1 MQNIRFRVFGTALG
15 ILLLLT
21 LTCWAWIG
29 GSGRSLAA
37 SDASNESAK
46 VDQLFAAWDKPTSP
60 GCALSVM
67 KDGHI
72 VYERGYGMADLD
84 HDLKITPS
92 SAFHVASMSKQ
103 FTAASILMLAQQGK
117 ISLDDPVRKY
127 VPELPDFGVPIT
139 LRHLL
144 HHTSGLRDQW
154 ELLTIAGWRYS
165 LDLITDADILNVMS
179 RQKDLNFQPGSK
191 FLYSN
196 TGFTLLAQVV
206 KNVSGQSFRAFTS
219 DRIFKPL
226 GMSHSHFRD
235 NHAEIV
241 HDMAYGYAQR
251 DGNFESSIPNFD
263 TVGATSLL
271 TTVEDLLAWDE
282 NFYTAR
288 VGGPALI
295 AQMQERGHL
304 NDGTEIEYANGLLI
318 EKYRGLN
325 IVDHGGAD
333 AGYRADLIR
342 FPDQHFSV
350 ALLCNLASIDPGTLA
365 RRVAD
370 IYLAPLL
377 TSDATP
383 NRKPAMSPQPGAQS
397 LEKWVGLYVDHEA
410 NDRIYRVRLEG
421 SQLMAGPG
429 ASGTGEDIVA
439 IEENRFRFVKHP
451 QTELLFQA
459 GAGDALPEV
468 TSSIGGKQQYHYTR
482 VASYEPTPTQLQ
494 GFAGTYR
501 SEEVD
506 IPYQVVVSDAGL
518 VMRSLKYPDTPLRP
532 VSADLFESRNGT
544 HIRFTRDNTGK
555 VTGATLNSARVLNF
569 RFERTL

>member
-1 MQNIRFRVFGTALG
+1 MQNLRFRLFATAFGA
-15 ILLLLT
+15 LLLASAS
-21 LTCWAWIG
+21 WASIAWW
-29 GSGRSLAA
+29 SASPAA
-37 SDASNESAK
+37 AGDESAR

-67 KDGHI
+67 KDGRI
-72 VYERGYGMADLD
+72 IYERGYGMADLD

-92 SAFHVASMSKQ
+92 SVFHVASMSKQ
-103 FTAASILMLAQQGK
+103 FTAASILMLAQEGK

-127 VPELPDFGVPIT
+127 VPELPDFGTPIT

-165 LDLITDADILNVMS
+165 LDLITDADILAVMS

-206 KNVSGQSFRAFTS
+206 KNVSGQSFRAFTT

-226 GMSHSHFRD
+226 GMSRTHFRD

-251 DGNFESSIPNFD
+251 DGDFEASIPNFD

-271 TTVEDLLAWDE
+271 TTVEDLLSWDE

-295 AQMQERGHL
+295 SQMQERGHL
-304 NDGTEIEYANGLLI
+304 NDGTEIEYAAGLI
-318 EKYRGLN
+318 VGKYRGLN

-333 AGYRADLIR
+333 AGYRAELMR

-350 ALLCNLASIDPGTLA
+350 ALLCNLASIDPVALA

-377 TSDATP
+377 TSDAAP
-383 NRKPAMSPQPGAQS
+383 KKPAMSPQPAAPS
-397 LEKWVGLYVDHEA
+397 LEKWIGLYVDHEA
-410 NDRIYRVRLEG
+410 NDRIYHIRLEG
-421 SQLMAGPG
+421 DRLMAGPG
-429 ASGTGEDIVA
+429 ATGTGEDLVA
-439 IEENRFRFVKHP
+439 IEENRFRFVKYP
-451 QTELLFQA
+451 RTELLFQA

-468 TSSIGGKQQYHYTR
+468 TSSTGGKQQYHYTR
-482 VASYEPTPTQLQ
+482 VAPYEPTPAQLQ
-494 GFAGTYR
+494 EFAGTYR
-501 SEEVD
+501 SAEVD
-506 IPYQVVVSDAGL
+506 MPYQIVTSDTGL
-518 VMRSLKYPDTPLRP
+518 IMRSLKLPDAPLRP
-532 VSADLFESRNGT
+532 VSTDFFETRNGS
-544 HIRFTRDNTGK
+544 HIRFTRDANGK
-555 VTGATLNSARVLNF
+555 VTGATFNSSRVLNF
-569 RFERTL
+569 RFERAS